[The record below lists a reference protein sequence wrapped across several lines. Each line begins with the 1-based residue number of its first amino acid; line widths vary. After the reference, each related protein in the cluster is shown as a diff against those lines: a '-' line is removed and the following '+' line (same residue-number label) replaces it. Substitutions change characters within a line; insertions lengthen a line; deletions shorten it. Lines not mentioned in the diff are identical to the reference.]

1 MAAQLIGKYE
11 IVRELGRGSMG
22 IVYEARDTSSGK
34 AVALKILTIAAGI
47 DGNTR
52 QQILERF
59 RREARIAQ
67 QLIHPNIASIYDDG
81 DDKGKFYI
89 AMELC
94 TGTTLRNFLKFEKQM
109 NPAKV
114 KDIAMQL
121 LSALAVAHEEGIY
134 HRDIK
139 PDNIVIGKDGRVKL
153 MDFGIAK
160 LSTEATMTQAGQI
173 MGSPAYMPPEQ
184 ILGGEID
191 ARSDL
196 FSTGV
201 VLYECLTGN
210 KPFSGDS
217 VTSITHSIIYNE
229 PNPVTGVSDS
239 WAAIIAKS
247 LQKDPAKRYQAANDM
262 LNDISMGKV
271 PVVAQPQVP
280 VTSNVPNMPNAGEQT
295 MVASGPVSD
304 TPRALWEQSA
314 PQYGAPVPPVQPPP
328 TYNYG
333 ISPGRGYDPN
343 IISINVPHPAN
354 PWKRLVA
361 FLVDGFILKI
371 VYTLIGVFFL
381 PNLLSDDTHTF
392 MHGINSIDALAFL
405 AYSAYFILMNGFFGQ
420 TIGKM
425 AISIRIVK
433 YDNSDL
439 TFGNVLVRYTMQSIL
454 TPITLGLHYIS
465 ILTNLE
471 NRGFHDTISGTIV
484 VDA

>member
-34 AVALKILTIAAGI
+34 AVALKILSIATGI

-52 QQILERF
+52 QQIVERF

-160 LSTEATMTQAGQI
+160 MSTEATMTQAGQI

-196 FSTGV
+196 FSAGV

-210 KPFSGDS
+210 KPFAGDS
-217 VTSITHSIIYNE
+217 VTAITHSIIYNE
-229 PNPVTGVSDS
+229 PSPITGVSDS

-271 PVVAQPQVP
+271 PVVEKPQVP
-280 VTSNVPNMPNAGEQT
+280 VTSNIPNMPNTGEQT
-295 MVASGPVSD
+295 MMAPGPVSS
-304 TPRALWEQSA
+304 TPRAPWEQSA
-314 PQYGAPVPPVQPPP
+314 PPYGAPTPPVQQPP

-333 ISPGRGYDPN
+333 ITPGRGYDPN
-343 IISINVPHPAN
+343 IISINVPHPTN

-361 FLVDGFILKI
+361 WIVDWFILYMVFI
-371 VYTLIGVFFL
+371 LIGVLFM
-381 PNLLSDDTHTF
+381 PSILSGGPLAMNRAAH
-392 MHGINSIDALAFL
+392 SIDAIIFL
-405 AYSAYFILMNGFFGQ
+405 GASAYFIIMNGLLGQ
-420 TIGKM
+420 TVGKM
-425 AISIRIVK
+425 AMSIRIVK
-433 YDNSDL
+433 YDNSDF
-439 TFGNVLVRYTMQSIL
+439 TFGNALVRYALQFIL
-454 TPITLGLHYIS
+454 HTVTLGLIYIM
-465 ILTNLE
+465 IFTNLE
-471 NRGFHDTISGTIV
+471 NRGLHDTIAGTIV